1 MSATCVSKFR
11 SFWSFPTKQH
21 RGSFYGTPCITD
33 SQKLPKLNIH
43 TEYCALSWYFRC
55 VVPNHW
61 KIHSCSDSQYAINS
75 NAARPITGSE
85 QWSNANDVSLLH
97 VIYLVYSRQ
106 LKRAFRRPFL
116 TIFGKCEPQ
125 NIVGHFVD
133 PKRHILR
140 VWLKTDGTTGQ
151 RRDRTEHPSCSWWP
165 YRRPDD
171 KTGRTTGQQLLPIDE
186 SVVIGTTGQTKI
198 PVYTVWSF
206 SAHLGYIMSMQYF
219 CSIFLKGAC

>member
-151 RRDRTEHPSCSWWP
+151 DRASLLQLAAISSPWWQDGADDGTAIIANWWKCS
-165 YRRPDD
+165 YRYDGTD
-171 KTGRTTGQQLLPIDE
+171 KNSSIHCLIIQRTPRLYY
-186 SVVIGTTGQTKI
+186 
-198 PVYTVWSF
+198 VYAV
-206 SAHLGYIMSMQYF
+206 
-219 CSIFLKGAC
+219 FL